1 MQLVTDHLTF
11 HEVSPPLLQGKIFT
25 GKKLDYL
32 FFGHEKSVFFY
43 LYQNFSQKRQDQI
56 CKPYFTCTHVL
67 KSVQSGWM
75 SWVKG
80 ACPAISG
87 LPKKPGQLHELR
99 IDW

>member
-11 HEVSPPLLQGKIFT
+11 HEVFPPPPLSLLQGKIFT
-25 GKKLDYL
+25 GEKLDYL

-56 CKPYFTCTHVL
+56 CKPYFLPVHMLL

-80 ACPAISG
+80 ACSAKSVVG
-87 LPKKPGQLHELR
+87 LDELG
-99 IDW
+99 